1 MCYFWNDKINELFSQ
16 IAALLHEISVV
27 IHLNF
32 VNDSINSPEVLIEI
46 VELVVQVV
54 NVLFIHVVSLTK
66 SNFVIIEEALIA
78 SIKWFMSSISVS
90 LLKLTVG

>member
-78 SIKWFMSSISVS
+78 SIK
-90 LLKLTVG
+90 

>member
-1 MCYFWNDKINELFSQ
+1 MNFRIIAVSSGFSMCYFWNDKINELFSQ

-78 SIKWFMSSISVS
+78 SIK
-90 LLKLTVG
+90 